1 MPSIFWQGLNK
12 TIAKQLWEKG
22 LSSRKIGRIIQTD
35 QRNVSQAAT
44 KFGWKRKEAIK

>member
-1 MPSIFWQGLNK
+1 MASTFWQGLNK

-22 LSSRKIGRIIQTD
+22 FSSRKIGKIIRTD

-44 KFGWKRKEAIK
+44 KFGWEKLEAMK

>member
-22 LSSRKIGRIIQTD
+22 FSSRKIGAILKTD
-35 QRNVSQAAT
+35 QRNVSYAA
-44 KFGWKRKEAIK
+44 KEFNWKRNEQRL